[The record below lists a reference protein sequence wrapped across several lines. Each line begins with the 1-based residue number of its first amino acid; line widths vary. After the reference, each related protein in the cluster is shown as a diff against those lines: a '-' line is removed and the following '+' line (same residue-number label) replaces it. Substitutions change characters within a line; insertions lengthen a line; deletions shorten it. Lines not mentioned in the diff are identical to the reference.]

1 MTRRLALKILRHA
14 LAYPPHMRARA
25 ARRWFSRLRLIA
37 PAEVAHAFTLYRPSR
52 AARRAERVLAR
63 RFADDA
69 SRWLPGNGPVPT
81 LYGLETAR

>member
-1 MTRRLALKILRHA
+1 MTRRLARKILGHS
-14 LAYPPHMRARA
+14 LTYPLHQRDRA
-25 ARRWFSRLRLIA
+25 ARRWFRLRFV
-37 PAEVAHAFTLYRPSR
+37 PGGGAEVALAWTRYRPSR

-81 LYGLETAR
+81 LYGLEKP